1 MKIVTIIQA
10 RMGSSRLRGKVMADL
25 GGDTVLERVV
35 HRVRRSQFAA
45 EVVIATTTN
54 AIDDIIVE
62 ECSRLSVACFR
73 GAEFDVLDRY
83 YRAACAYRA
92 DAVVRIC
99 SDCPMI
105 EPEVTDTVVRSF
117 LEQGAE
123 YASNTVIK
131 TYPRGLDTEVMTMDA
146 LDRTWRGAKQLYQRS
161 HVTPYIYENPA
172 DFEIAYVTGSTDYSR
187 YRWTLDTPEDLAFM
201 RAVYARFQNDDRLYW
216 RDAIAL
222 LECEPGLVEL
232 NSHVT
237 TKALQE
243 G

>member
-1 MKIVTIIQA
+1 
-10 RMGSSRLRGKVMADL
+10 
-25 GGDTVLERVV
+25 
-35 HRVRRSQFAA
+35 
-45 EVVIATTTN
+45 
-54 AIDDIIVE
+54 
-62 ECSRLSVACFR
+62 
-73 GAEFDVLDRY
+73 
-83 YRAACAYRA
+83 
-92 DAVVRIC
+92 
-99 SDCPMI
+99 MI
-105 EPEVTDTVVRSF
+105 EPEVTDTVIRSF

-146 LDRTWRGAKQLYQRS
+146 LARTWREAKQPYQRS

-172 DFEIAYVTGSTDYSR
+172 EFEIAYVTGSTDYSQ
-187 YRWTLDTPEDLAFM
+187 YRWTLDTPDDLAFM
-201 RAVYARFQNDDRLYW
+201 RAVYARFQNDDRFYW

-222 LECEPGLVEL
+222 LECEPGLAEL